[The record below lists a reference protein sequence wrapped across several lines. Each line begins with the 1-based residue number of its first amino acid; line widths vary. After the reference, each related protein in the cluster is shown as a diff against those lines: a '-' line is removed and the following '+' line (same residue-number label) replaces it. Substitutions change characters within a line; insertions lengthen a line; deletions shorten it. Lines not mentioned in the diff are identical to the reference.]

1 MSNDRHSQL
10 DLYRRLLLQARPYWL
25 HLFGT
30 LVLSLLSTPLA
41 LLAPLPMKLAVDS
54 VLGSQPL
61 PRLVQRFLPSSSAN
75 SPATSLLFVVAALL
89 LITLFRQVQRLSLS
103 YHDDKGTSDSAYRIQ
118 YDAYCIQAVTLGSLL
133 PLINSSITLVGMV
146 YVIARM
152 DWQLALVAMTV
163 SPILFML

>member
-89 LITLFRQVQRLSLS
+89 LITLLRQLQGTLSGVLQTYTGERLLQDFREIGRAHV
-103 YHDDKGTSDSAYRIQ
+103 
-118 YDAYCIQAVTLGSLL
+118 
-133 PLINSSITLVGMV
+133 
-146 YVIARM
+146 
-152 DWQLALVAMTV
+152 
-163 SPILFML
+163 